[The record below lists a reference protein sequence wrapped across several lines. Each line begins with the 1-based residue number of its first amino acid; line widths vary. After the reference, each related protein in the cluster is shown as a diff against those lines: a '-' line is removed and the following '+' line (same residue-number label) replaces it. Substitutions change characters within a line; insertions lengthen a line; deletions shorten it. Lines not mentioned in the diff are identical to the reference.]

1 MRNEVCK
8 VLATTATK
16 DEMEIL
22 EWLDKKE
29 NPNSLV
35 MRLLRNEMGFNNT
48 IIDDDKLDDLMKDIE
63 ELFK

>member
-8 VLATTATK
+8 VLSTTATK

-29 NPNSLV
+29 DPNSLV

-48 IIDDDKLDDLMKDIE
+48 IIDDYKLDDLMKDIE

>member
-8 VLATTATK
+8 VLSTTATK
-16 DEMEIL
+16 DEVEIL

-29 NPNSLV
+29 DPNSLV